1 MSRLPLDYAKP
12 NQASTLT
19 LLISWDSHP
28 HASHG
33 SKCLLWI
40 PAPFSVLYTN
50 TQQKAKDDIK
60 RRHPLN
66 LCCCRKRSQSALL
79 PSGTLTFITGERG
92 QLNACLWRPLSMK
105 VNMAVLVAAQ
115 HVEWSTAAAAG
126 RSDTRVSVS
135 VCAFTPSDL
144 GRPPSPSAVT
154 DGRAAA
160 TVCTSCQH
168 WRKRAALT
176 GVEWMRIRQSVSQ
189 PADFRFCCRKREK
202 HKHLPALML
211 RFPPEASSFAQ
222 LVVFHLKTTVCVP
235 VISQHLTC

>member
-105 VNMAVLVAAQ
+105 VNMAVLVAYSTWNDPRLLQLDAQ
-115 HVEWSTAAAAG
+115 TQEY
-126 RSDTRVSVS
+126 
-135 VCAFTPSDL
+135 L
-144 GRPPSPSAVT
+144 SA
-154 DGRAAA
+154 
-160 TVCTSCQH
+160 
-168 WRKRAALT
+168 
-176 GVEWMRIRQSVSQ
+176 
-189 PADFRFCCRKREK
+189 
-202 HKHLPALML
+202 
-211 RFPPEASSFAQ
+211 
-222 LVVFHLKTTVCVP
+222 CVLSHP
-235 VISQHLTC
+235 VISAGLPPHQQWRMAEQQLLFTPAVSIEESKRCWQGLSGWGLDNQCHNQQIFGFAVENGRSTNICQLWCCVSLQKLPVLHNWWSFTWKPQYVCQWFLST